1 MPPPEPV
8 PEPKPEPVAEKPAQV
23 APVAET
29 APAGEV
35 APPAAPGKKKKKK
48 KKKSPQAD
56 GQAEGEDA
64 QEEDEFV
71 PSVNFDAV
79 HAATQ
84 VVMASSLVA
93 GNNFLSRYRGTKR
106 QIKESKSHL
115 SRSTDIWGLVEDIKF
130 DDPDSSPILYWQA
143 VNKLTTKAYKLLQ
156 EFGLKNR
163 ELMAEMREMTKNVG
177 KEYVPQEIFTDEEN
191 QKFAAQQKVIFEA
204 FGHGMGKVN
213 DNLYELKMYAEEQK
227 RYCEHMSF
235 VDYIKNPES
244 KLERQVPM
252 PFFTLAETILY
263 SVRSVPYHVMF
274 YVENKPQVL
283 RAIEN
288 FFAWIDGYK
297 KLKEQGADPA
307 KIEKYLDLEERFFKL
322 VEFMSYDNLIYLRKK
337 KTIIPFDLLLDL
349 LNEYRDNMDD
359 PDAER
364 NFKYKA
370 RGINSNLIY
379 KPKEYIFIYNFAG
392 LEPYKAAAKAA
403 AEAAANENT
412 EEQENPAEQSDGA

>member
-1 MPPPEPV
+1 M
-8 PEPKPEPVAEKPAQV
+8 KKILTLAALALLLAACKTAEKP
-23 APVAET
+23 
-29 APAGEV
+29 
-35 APPAAPGKKKKKK
+35 
-48 KKKSPQAD
+48 
-56 GQAEGEDA
+56 
-64 QEEDEFV
+64 
-71 PSVNFDAV
+71 
-79 HAATQ
+79 
-84 VVMASSLVA
+84 
-93 GNNFLSRYRGTKR
+93 
-106 QIKESKSHL
+106 
-115 SRSTDIWGLVEDIKF
+115 
-130 DDPDSSPILYWQA
+130 SPIL
-143 VNKLTTKAYKLLQ
+143 TI
-156 EFGLKNR
+156 EGGPR
-163 ELMAEMREMTKNVG
+163 
-177 KEYVPQEIFTDEEN
+177 
-191 QKFAAQQKVIFEA
+191 KV
-204 FGHGMGKVN
+204 
-213 DNLYELKMYAEEQK
+213 
-227 RYCEHMSF
+227 
-235 VDYIKNPES
+235 
-244 KLERQVPM
+244 
-252 PFFTLAETILY
+252 AETILY

-392 LEPYKAAAKAA
+392 LEPYKDYRTPEMIAEAEARKAAAKAA

-412 EEQENPAEQSDGA
+412 EEQENPAEQSDEA